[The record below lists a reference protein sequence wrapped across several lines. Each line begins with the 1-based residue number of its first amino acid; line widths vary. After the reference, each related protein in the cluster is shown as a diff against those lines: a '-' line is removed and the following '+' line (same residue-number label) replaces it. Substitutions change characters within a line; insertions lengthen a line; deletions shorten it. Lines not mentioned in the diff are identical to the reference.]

1 MVAYLDIQQGSTDEV
16 QRLRKIVTALMNQVE
31 RTMDVQGGAFS
42 LFQTAILLDDKV
54 RGRTGEL
61 EAAMKRL
68 EETNDELNSANA
80 EAHTA
85 RLRLVEAVES
95 VSEGFALFD
104 ETDSLI
110 LCNSKFREY
119 WGMDEND
126 IPYGSSFQ
134 VLSQGLIDNCRVPLA
149 LQDRQQWLEDRF
161 QRHKNP
167 DGAFVMR
174 MFDGRWLKVTERRTG
189 DGGVVGIYTDITEI
203 KKQEEL
209 RRQKEL
215 AEKSVLLQASIDNL
229 SQGVAVYSSE
239 LKLVAWNQRFVDLL
253 ELPDGL
259 VRLGMP
265 FQEYLQFNANRE
277 EYATDM
283 ERSVRERLE
292 QATASSSFF
301 FEYVR
306 PTGRVLEVRRNPM
319 PNGGFVTTYT
329 DITARR
335 QAAVQLSEAKEHL
348 EERVRERTAALSTLN
363 EQLRQE
369 IAERLDVEEELRLAT
384 KAAEEANLSKTRFLA
399 AASHDLL
406 QPLNAARLFIS
417 TLQEQRLAE
426 KTERLVERTD
436 LALQGVENLLSTLL
450 EISKLDA
457 GAVPTKLRDFP
468 ISDVLKRLT
477 EEYQPVISDAGLEL
491 RMIDSSVTVNSDR
504 KLLERILR
512 NFLSNAVRYTYNGKI
527 LIGCRRR
534 KGKLLVQVSDTGLG
548 IGDKDLDT
556 IFDEFHQLKQSG
568 DNGAPGVGLGL
579 AIVKRIAGMLD
590 VPVIVDSRLG
600 RGSTFAVEIPISNRK
615 IQSSPPSRR
624 LVPSLE
630 MPLHGASVLVID
642 NEASIREGMYHLLTS
657 WGCDVFTAADL
668 DEVRRL
674 VESGNLQPDFLIVDY
689 HLDNRITGVDI
700 LLYLEREYDIRA
712 PSIVVTADRSDEMRH
727 QVTKAGYRVLH
738 KPLKPHRLRAWM
750 AHSMKSQEC
759 NSQG

>member
-1 MVAYLDIQQGSTDEV
+1 MVAYLDIQPGTGDEV

-54 RGRTGEL
+54 RDRTGEL

-68 EETNDELNSANA
+68 EETNDELNKANA

-85 RLRLVEAVES
+85 RMRLVEAVES

-104 ETDSLI
+104 TDDNLV

-119 WGMDEND
+119 WGLDEGNV
-126 IPYGSSFQ
+126 PYGSSFK
-134 VLSQGLIDNCRVPLA
+134 VLSQDLIDNCRVPLA

-161 QRHKNP
+161 KRHRNP
-167 DGAFVMR
+167 EGAFVMR

-189 DGGVVGIYTDITEI
+189 DGGVVGIYTDITDI

-229 SQGVAVYSSE
+229 SQGVAVYSNE
-239 LKLVAWNQRFVDLL
+239 LLLVAWNQRFVDLL
-253 ELPDGL
+253 ELPPGL

-265 FQEYLQFNANRE
+265 FCEYLQFNANRE
-277 EYATDM
+277 EYASDM
-283 ERSVRERLE
+283 ERSVKDRLE
-292 QATASSSFF
+292 QASASSSFF

-306 PTGRVLEVRRNPM
+306 PNGRVMEVRRNPM

-335 QAAVQLSEAKEHL
+335 QAAMQLSEAKEHL

-384 KAAEEANLSKTRFLA
+384 AAAEEANLSKTRFLA

-426 KTERLVERTD
+426 NTERLVERTD
-436 LALQGVENLLSTLL
+436 MALQGVENLLSTLL

-457 GAVPTKLRDFP
+457 GAVPTKLSDFP
-468 ISDVLKRLT
+468 ISEVLRRLT
-477 EEYQPVISDAGLEL
+477 EEYQPLINESGLQL
-491 RMIDSSVTVNSDR
+491 RMVDSSVTVTSDR

-512 NFLSNAVRYTYNGKI
+512 NFLSNAVRYTYQGKI
-527 LIGCRRR
+527 LLGCRRHR
-534 KGKLLVQVSDTGLG
+534 DRLAVQVTDTGLG
-548 IGDKDLDT
+548 ISDTDLDT

-568 DNGAPGVGLGL
+568 ERGAPGVGLGL
-579 AIVKRIAGMLD
+579 AIVKRIAEMLD
-590 VPVIVDSRLG
+590 VPVIVKSRLG
-600 RGSTFAVEIPISNRK
+600 HGSTFAVEIPISNR
-615 IQSSPPSRR
+615 
-624 LVPSLE
+624 LVRAAAPTQRALPSLE
-630 MPLHGASVLVID
+630 MPLHGTSVLVID
-642 NEASIREGMYHLLTS
+642 NEASIREGMYHLLES
-657 WGCDVFTAADL
+657 WGCAVFTAGDL
-668 DEVRRL
+668 EEVCRL
-674 VESGNLQPDFLIVDY
+674 IEGGSLRPDFLIVDY
-689 HLDNRITGVDI
+689 HLDNQITGVDI
-700 LLYLEREYDIRA
+700 LLFLKREYGIDA
-712 PSIVVTADRSDEMRH
+712 PSIVVTADRSDAMRSE
-727 QVTKAGYRVLH
+727 VSKAGYRVLH

-750 AHSMKSQEC
+750 AHSLKAKEC
-759 NSQG
+759 SS